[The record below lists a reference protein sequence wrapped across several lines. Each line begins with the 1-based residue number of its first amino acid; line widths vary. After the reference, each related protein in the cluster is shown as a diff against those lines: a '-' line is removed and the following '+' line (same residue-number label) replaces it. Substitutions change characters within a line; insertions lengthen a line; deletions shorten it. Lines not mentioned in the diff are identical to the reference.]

1 MSDFWKCFAYLLMLG
16 ILAHFFGLVLSR
28 RHYRVDRF
36 PWRSFGWEKDG
47 RFWDRTLHVRRWMNR
62 VPDMS
67 RVCKRMVPKRFAD
80 FPTAEAVDRL
90 ILETCV
96 AEAVHGALCL
106 LAPVILLFWKNGV
119 GVALTLLVVLCNLP
133 FIMIQRY
140 NRPSLLAL
148 RRRLERRKER
158 RRDARSDTVG

>member
-1 MSDFWKCFAYLLMLG
+1 MRPLIYSILYVLFCG
-16 ILAHFFGLVLSR
+16 ILSHFVGESLPR
-28 RHYRVDRF
+28 RWFSPHRF
-36 PWRSFGWEKDG
+36 PFASWRWERGGRIYDCLHIRQWKD
-47 RFWDRTLHVRRWMNR
+47 R

-67 RVCKRMVPKRFAD
+67 RICKRMVPKRFAD